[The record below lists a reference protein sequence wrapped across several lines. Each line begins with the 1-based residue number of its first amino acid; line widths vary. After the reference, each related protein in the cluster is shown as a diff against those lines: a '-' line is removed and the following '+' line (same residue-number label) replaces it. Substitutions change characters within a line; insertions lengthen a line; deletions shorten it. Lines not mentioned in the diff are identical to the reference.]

1 MNAGSSADPTRPSTW
16 RARVATYVEDATAI
30 ANSIDLILD
39 ETRMGSASHRSG
51 EIDAA
56 TQQLCAAVSELER
69 IVQRRDA
76 LLRAT
81 DAPPFGLSLSEKLLS
96 TRRIDDARMA
106 RCCGEAADLV
116 ARTHQRATSLLICQ
130 YHLTG
135 IPRELVA
142 RLSSSTMLQTI
153 LGSRQSPK
161 SNGGR
166 FNEAA

>member
-1 MNAGSSADPTRPSTW
+1 MNSGSSADQNRPSTW
-16 RARVATYVEDATAI
+16 RARVAAYVEDATSI

-39 ETRMGSASHRSG
+39 ETRMGATSHRNG

-106 RCCGEAADLV
+106 RCCGEAAELV
-116 ARTHQRATSLLICQ
+116 ARTHQRATTLFICQ
-130 YHLTG
+130 YHLSG
-135 IPRELVA
+135 IPRDLVS
-142 RLSSSTMLQTI
+142 RLSTSTMLQTI

-166 FNEAA
+166 FKEAA